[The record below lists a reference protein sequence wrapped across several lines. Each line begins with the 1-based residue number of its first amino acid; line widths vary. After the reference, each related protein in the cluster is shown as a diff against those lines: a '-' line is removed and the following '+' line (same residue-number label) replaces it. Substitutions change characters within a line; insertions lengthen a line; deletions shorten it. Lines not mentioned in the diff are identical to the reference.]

1 MDMSYRRLGRSGLQV
16 SVLSFGS
23 WVTFGPQLDEGL
35 GADCLAAAHDA
46 GVNFYDNAEGY
57 EAGKSETIMGKAIA
71 RNGWKRH
78 SYVVSTKLFWGIH
91 NEPNMKNTRSSG
103 SKSTPPNDHGFA
115 TRRGG
120 RVRHC
125 GGAGLRLRYRAGE
138 FAARVRAVLHHEGIV
153 HPARHRFGAFHR
165 V

>member
-1 MDMSYRRLGRSGLQV
+1 MDMQYRRLGRSGLQV

-35 GADCLAAAHDA
+35 GAECLTAAHEA

-71 RNGWKRH
+71 RNGWPRH

-91 NEPNMKNTRSSG
+91 NEPNMKNTLNRNTGALRPRLRRPPLLPPGRS
-103 SKSTPPNDHGFA
+103 DH
-115 TRRGG
+115 TDRRDGVG
-120 RVRHC
+120 HVRHREL
-125 GGAGLRLRYRAGE
+125 G
-138 FAARVRAVLHHEGIV
+138 
-153 HPARHRFGAFHR
+153 
-165 V
+165 

>member
-1 MDMSYRRLGRSGLQV
+1 MDMQYRRLGRSGLQV

-91 NEPNMKNTRSSG
+91 NEPNMKNTLNRKYLMQAIDG
-103 SKSTPPNDHGFA
+103 S
-115 TRRGG
+115 
-120 RVRHC
+120 
-125 GGAGLRLRYRAGE
+125 LE
-138 FAARVRAVLHHEGIV
+138 
-153 HPARHRFGAFHR
+153 RFGLDFVDLLFCHR
-165 V
+165 ADPQTPIEETVWAMSDIINDGKALYWDLRVDGR